1 MKGMERKKLPDRVET
16 VASSTLVFRRDG
28 QCSAVRTWDEISSK
42 SSKDSRARRDHSRSH
57 ARAAQEA
64 MVPLP
69 NGATWPSDI
78 ETELLGGELMPTLG
92 NNIRARVGP
101 LALGAPQHVTQHRQ
115 YPT

>member
-1 MKGMERKKLPDRVET
+1 MKGMERKKLPDRVVT
-16 VASSTLVFRRDG
+16 VASCTLVFRRDG
-28 QCSAVRTWDEISSK
+28 QCSAVRTRGEISSK
-42 SSKDSRARRDHSRSH
+42 SGKDSRARQDR
-57 ARAAQEA
+57 A

-78 ETELLGGELMPTLG
+78 ETALLGGKLMPTVG
-92 NNIRARVGP
+92 NSIRERVEP